1 MEKFWI
7 VTLFHFR
14 PDETLRL
21 RIEQVGMEQFS
32 ALGIEE
38 FSLTEAEV
46 DEILGERAY
55 SGGDVPE
62 TVLDEVEESVR
73 SQSAHYRFF
82 FDSQSAA
89 HEFKNFCQ
97 REILAEVQLE
107 EQTVQDWNAE
117 WKKHYSPIYVNDQFE
132 VIPAW
137 MQEYKSKSKHS
148 LYINP
153 GMGFGTGSHETTFLC
168 LQLLTENLNSKISR
182 VLDFGSGSG
191 ILGLASLKFYP
202 EAEIDFYD
210 IDPEANKNC
219 FQNAELNGLENLSFR
234 LVLPEVRDVLK
245 KEYDLVFANILE
257 SILLMEQK
265 YLAHVTSPGGLLILS
280 GLLNHQVEGI
290 VKTYESLG
298 MKLINHLSKGDWSAL
313 SFKRQTV

>member
-7 VTLFHFR
+7 VTLFHFQ
-14 PDETLRL
+14 PDELLRE
-21 RIEQVGMEQFS
+21 RIEYEGMEQFS

-38 FSLTEAEV
+38 FSLNEAQV

-62 TVLDEVEESVR
+62 TVLDEVEDTVR
-73 SQSAHYRFF
+73 KQSAHYRFF
-82 FDSQSAA
+82 FDSLSKAN
-89 HEFKNFCQ
+89 EFKAFCQ
-97 REILAEVQLE
+97 KEILAEVQIE
-107 EQTVQDWNAE
+107 EQNSQDWNAE
-117 WKKHYSPIYVNDQFE
+117 WKKHYSPIYVNDRFE

-137 MQEYKSKSKHS
+137 MQDYKLKAENA

-168 LQLLTENLNSKISR
+168 LQLLTENTNSKISD

-191 ILGLASLKFYP
+191 ILGLASLKFFP
-202 EAEIDFYD
+202 KAEIDFYD

-219 FQNAELNGLENLSFR
+219 FQNAEINGLEKLAFR

-245 KEYDLVFANILE
+245 KDYDLVFANILE
-257 SILLMEQK
+257 SILLLEK
-265 YLAHVTSPGGLLILS
+265 DYLVSVTRPGGVLILS
-280 GLLNHQVEGI
+280 GLLNHQVDGI
-290 VKTYESLG
+290 IKTYEKLG
-298 MKLINHLSKGDWSAL
+298 MKLLRHLHKGDWSAL
-313 SFKRQTV
+313 SFSRNST